1 MTKAEKISLGI
12 KDLVQ
17 LLMDRVMIRV
27 MEEDPFIVENFR
39 ASKPLYAALVPDEI
53 FKGSHFERRFVTPF
67 GNVWEKLAKLS
78 AEQGLGLSEIHKK
91 IMGNIPQERL
101 RRIHEILSK
110 LEHSLEGE
118 KKLKPNWD
126 DEIDYILKGDGEL
139 IPTIVECDVY
149 AEDTT
154 TRKKYTFELKSPLP
168 NSDITKVSKEKLFKL
183 YSMEPRIIDE
193 AYFALPYNPYGKKEN
208 YAWSFPSRWFN
219 MKVDKS
225 VLIGKEFWDLIGGN
239 GTYELFISE
248 INKLGRVYRERIF
261 REYLGIEPTKEMLDF
276 EL

>member
-1 MTKAEKISLGI
+1 MTKAEKISHEI
-12 KDLVQ
+12 KELVQ

-67 GNVWEKLAKLS
+67 GNVWERLAKLS
-78 AEQGLGLSEIHKK
+78 AEQGLGLSETHKK
-91 IMGNIPQERL
+91 ILGNIPQERL

-110 LEHSLEGE
+110 LEHPLDGK

-126 DEIDYILKGDGEL
+126 NEIDYILKGDGEL
-139 IPTIVECDVY
+139 IPTVVECDVY
-149 AEDTT
+149 AEDTIT
-154 TRKKYTFELKSPLP
+154 KKKYTFELKSPLP

-183 YSMEPRIIDE
+183 YSMKPKIIDE

-208 YAWSFPSRWFN
+208 YAWSFPNRWFN
-219 MKVDKS
+219 MKEDKA
-225 VLIGKEFWDLIGGN
+225 VLIGKEFWDLIGGK